1 MPKVIDTRKVRAA
14 KLLERIVRGPSF
26 NPTIGEPLTTEEAQ
40 RLYSVWMQSWI
51 LQDLKDLVPELREES
66 QRMKRTE
73 AKELV
78 IELRKPR

>member
-26 NPTIGEPLTTEEAQ
+26 NQTTGEPLTTEEAQ